1 MSYDGG
7 LSVKIENPK
16 LLAILKE
23 YQSIGTFD
31 DDIVNVLGIGKRS
44 KERQLAIHYAYFDCA
59 YSHGCPKSLDQLTPC
74 LMSFLDDLLDGY
86 VNKDLYSTLKE
97 ELENELKAIENEVI
111 SYMTENGLDTEIT
124 DTAKITYKPQSRTTL
139 DKEKLSE
146 ILGEDLKPFEKT
158 TSFKVLRIK

>member
-1 MSYDGG
+1 MCISKKE
-7 LSVKIENPK
+7 LNEKVESIRS
-16 LLAILKE
+16 LK
-23 YQSIGTFD
+23 
-31 DDIVNVLGIGKRS
+31 
-44 KERQLAIHYAYFDCA
+44 A
-59 YSHGCPKSLDQLTPC
+59 
-74 LMSFLDDLLDGY
+74 
-86 VNKDLYSTLKE
+86 LKE

-158 TSFKVLRIK
+158 TSFKVLRIR